1 MDNQQPSALP
11 PLPPLPE
18 LLAEHKNETPSAP
31 SASQSVAES
40 MRVLKTPPP
49 PPPPVAVR
57 SLQSDLQS
65 LEASGGIAPK
75 AAVVKLDDLELPM
88 PAVPAPAMDA
98 SAAPT
103 DGGGAGKMIASML
116 GGLVLIVGVGA
127 AGYFWIYPAL
137 FGGETPTLAPGEIGA
152 PTTGV
157 GAVPAPKPVAPA
169 PIVHRSLF
177 AKLPTF
183 ASTVTV
189 SNLTREGIMEA
200 LQQEAS
206 GKAPTKSMKELSFVD
221 GSGAPL
227 RFADVTAALLPGIDK
242 GEVQNMTE
250 EDFTGFLYYNEKGV
264 WPGYVAK
271 LKSTAVVADAQAVFA
286 GLEGLDIAG
295 LYLNDPGASQ
305 GFQTGPFK
313 GSPIRYSVFAAPGAS
328 LNYGAVGDYMVIA
341 TSFEAFKASVDLLG
355 L

>member
-1 MDNQQPSALP
+1 MDMDNQQPSVLP
-11 PLPPLPE
+11 PLPAAPE
-18 LLAEHKNETPSAP
+18 LPAEHKTETPPSS

-57 SLQSDLQS
+57 SLQSDIQS
-65 LEASGGIAPK
+65 LESSGGIEPK

-88 PAVPAPAMDA
+88 PSTTTPVADA
-98 SAAPT
+98 EEAS
-103 DGGGAGKMIASML
+103 GGGTGSMIAGML
-116 GGLVLIVGVGA
+116 GGLVLVVGVGV
-127 AGYFWIYPAL
+127 AGYFLVYPAL
-137 FGGETPTLAPGEIGA
+137 FGEKTGDSSVVTA
-152 PTTGV
+152 PTV
-157 GAVPAPKPVAPA
+157 PVSPPAPT

-183 ASTVTV
+183 AATVTV
-189 SNLTREGIMEA
+189 VSLTREGIAAA
-200 LQQEAS
+200 LQQEAAS
-206 GKAPTKSMKELSFVD
+206 NAPAKSIKELSFVD
-221 GSGAPL
+221 GTGTSL
-227 RFADVTAALLPGIDK
+227 RFADVVTVLLPGLNK
-242 GEVQNMTE
+242 GEVRNMTE

-286 GLEGLDIAG
+286 GLEGLDVAG
-295 LYLNDPGASQ
+295 LYLNDPGAGQ

-313 GSPIRYSVFAAPGAS
+313 GSPIRYSVFAAQGAS

-341 TSFEAFKASVDLLG
+341 TSFDAFKSAVDLLG